1 MLRGLLIGLLVV
13 VVVVGGAIFFLF
25 SNIGKIIKEAVE
37 DVGPRVTQTSVT
49 LSEAE
54 VDVTEGRAA
63 LRGLD
68 IGNPKGFETD
78 YAFKLGAISVTIDT
92 GSIGGDTIVI
102 KEIVVDK
109 PAVTYEYDFSA
120 GTSNIETIQKNAESF
135 AAAAGGGG
143 GGSSGGSS
151 SEGPKLV
158 IENLYVRGAE
168 VAVSAKGFAGKKA
181 SQTLPE
187 IHLTD
192 IGKDEGGATPAEV
205 AQEVIA
211 AITDKIGGFMA
222 GMDLGKMLDIDIGKT
237 LEGVTKGITE
247 GARDAG
253 KMIEEGMKGVTEGA
267 GGAGDAVKEGVGA
280 AGEKLKKLFK

>member
-1 MLRGLLIGLLVV
+1 MLRGLLIGLVVV

-37 DVGPRVTQTSVT
+37 DVGPRVTQTSVA

-68 IGNPKGFETD
+68 IGNPSGFETD
-78 YAFKLGAISVTIDT
+78 YAFKLGAIAVTIDT
-92 GSIGGDTIVI
+92 GSISGDTIVI

-109 PAVTYEYDFSA
+109 PSVRYEYDFSA

-143 GGSSGGSS
+143 GGSSGSS

-211 AITDKIGGFMA
+211 SITDKIGGIMS
-222 GMDLGKMLDIDIGKT
+222 GVDLGQMLDIDVGKT

-247 GARDAG
+247 GAGDAG
-253 KMIEEGMKGVTEGA
+253 KMMEEGVKGVTEGA
-267 GGAGDAVKEGVGA
+267 GSAGDAVKEGVGA